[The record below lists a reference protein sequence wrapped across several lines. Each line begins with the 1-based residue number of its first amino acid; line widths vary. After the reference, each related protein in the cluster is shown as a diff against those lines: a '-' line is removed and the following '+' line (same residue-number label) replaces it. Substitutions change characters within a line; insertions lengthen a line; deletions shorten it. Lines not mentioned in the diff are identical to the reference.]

1 MKDFKAK
8 IWDQRNAS
16 GGEPYKKYL
25 LDPLILKLIQP
36 IKNKVVLDQG
46 CGNGHLAVKIA
57 KFQPKKLILLDLY
70 QGNLDTAKKNLKNI
84 KCPCQFIQANLDQII
99 KIKSNTIDLVVSSM
113 TLIELKNIDKVIKQT
128 YRILK
133 TKGEYLITT
142 VHPAFSL
149 KKYLQQKYTNKKKQ
163 KIIPVRHYFDNRK
176 SQYVFGLDS
185 RHKNFSAPHYS
196 HTIENYIKSLLK
208 ARFKI
213 TALLEPPINQQL
225 IKNAPR
231 FKDDIDCPIALIIK
245 ATK

>member
-8 IWDQRNAS
+8 IWDQRNTS
-16 GGEPYKKYL
+16 GGEPYKKHL

-57 KFQPKKLILLDLY
+57 KYHPKKIILLDLY
-70 QGNLDTAKKNLKNI
+70 PENLKIAKKNLKNI
-84 KCPCQFIQANLDQII
+84 SCPSQFIQTDLNQTI

-113 TLIELKNIDKVIKQT
+113 TLIELKNINKVIKQT

-133 TKGEYLITT
+133 PNGQYLITT

-149 KKYLQQKYTNKKKQ
+149 KKYLQQKYTKEKNQ

-185 RHKNFSAPHYS
+185 QHKNFTAPHYS
-196 HTIENYIKSLLK
+196 HTIEDYIKSLLK
-208 ARFKI
+208 TGFKI
-213 TALLEPPINQQL
+213 TAILEPQINKRL

-231 FKDDIDCPIALIIK
+231 FKTDIDCPISLIIK